1 MAAKTIFVMS
11 YTGAIEGSN
20 RWLRPNQVTKM
31 TDSQAVRKDLASRE
45 AWAKESLKSG
55 AMKNIPD
62 RWYET
67 DTREPIRDETLRS
80 GLVVLGAVVE
90 RPGLATTSDKPR
102 YALAADFADLL
113 IQLSSGT
120 SQPGALITQWQSRH
134 LTSAALSRVT
144 LLRRGA
150 IHSASSDRIKVTF
163 PNGETRLMRPGPS
176 TTITKAVVE
185 EFARR
190 FLREPGVV
198 LLSESGDKVV
208 LRDEAL
214 ATSIGLRLD
223 YSRNLPDV
231 ILADV
236 HREAHKVVFI
246 EVVASDGVVTEQR
259 KQALLRVASDAG
271 FAESNVYFVS
281 AFADRSAAPF
291 RKLVSEIA
299 WGSFAWFVAEPEKLL
314 VFREGRST
322 ELSAL
327 FTG

>member
-1 MAAKTIFVMS
+1 M
-11 YTGAIEGSN
+11 
-20 RWLRPNQVTKM
+20 
-31 TDSQAVRKDLASRE
+31 DLASRE
-45 AWAKESLKSG
+45 AWTMESLKSG

-80 GLVVLGAVVE
+80 GLVALGAVVE

-102 YALAADFADLL
+102 YALASDFADLL
-113 IQLSSGT
+113 MHLSAGAGEP
-120 SQPGALITQWQSRH
+120 QALIAHWQSRH
-134 LTSAALSRVT
+134 LTQAALSRVT

-150 IHSASSDRIKVTF
+150 IHSASSDRIHVAF

-185 EFARR
+185 EFAPR

-198 LLSESGDKVV
+198 FLSESGDKVV
-208 LRDEAL
+208 ARDEAL
-214 ATSIGLRLD
+214 ANSIGLRLD

-236 HREAHKVVFI
+236 HADAHKVVFI
-246 EVVASDGVVTEQR
+246 EVVASDGAVSEQR
-259 KQALLRVASDAG
+259 KQALLLVASDAG
-271 FAESNVYFVS
+271 FDASNIYFVS

-299 WGSFAWFVAEPEKLL
+299 WGTFAWFAGEPDKLL

-322 ELSAL
+322 ELSSL
-327 FTG
+327 FTA